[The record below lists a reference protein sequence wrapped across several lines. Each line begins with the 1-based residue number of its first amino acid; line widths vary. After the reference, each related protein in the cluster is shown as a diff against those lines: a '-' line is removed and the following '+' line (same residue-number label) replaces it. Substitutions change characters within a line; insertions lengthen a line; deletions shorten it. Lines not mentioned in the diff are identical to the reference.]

1 MFSSLA
7 NDLLGLID
15 SLGYFGV
22 FLIMFLES
30 GVFPPIPS
38 EVILGSIGLLVYQGN
53 MNFGLAVLAASLGN
67 AAGTLFMYLVAR
79 IGGRPF
85 INRYGD
91 RLFVTQEKLDK
102 GEVWVKKYGN
112 VVIFFSQMIPGVRSL
127 VTIPAGLLKKN
138 VFAVCLYSFLG
149 AAVWTSFIIGVTSK
163 LGNKWKGFID
173 TVDKYSNVV
182 MLLTL
187 IIGLLFISYRV
198 YSYKRKKLNN

>member
-53 MNFGLAVLAASLGN
+53 MNFGLAVLAGKSLEMQLEP
-67 AAGTLFMYLVAR
+67 LFMYLVAR

-85 INRYGD
+85 D
-91 RLFVTQEKLDK
+91 E
-102 GEVWVKKYGN
+102 
-112 VVIFFSQMIPGVRSL
+112 
-127 VTIPAGLLKKN
+127 
-138 VFAVCLYSFLG
+138 
-149 AAVWTSFIIGVTSK
+149 
-163 LGNKWKGFID
+163 
-173 TVDKYSNVV
+173 
-182 MLLTL
+182 
-187 IIGLLFISYRV
+187 
-198 YSYKRKKLNN
+198 